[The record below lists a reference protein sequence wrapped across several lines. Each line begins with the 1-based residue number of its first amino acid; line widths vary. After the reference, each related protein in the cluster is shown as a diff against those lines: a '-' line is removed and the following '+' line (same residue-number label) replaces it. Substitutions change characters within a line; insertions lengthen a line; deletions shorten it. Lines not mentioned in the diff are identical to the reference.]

1 MFWRKAKFLSF
12 ECIYFKGTDQYKHAR
27 DSQKATFLSIVCSR
41 SEKNERE
48 MWSLK
53 MLFSFVKLRQV
64 WLPSS
69 QDLTSSHV
77 YIIPSQW
84 QFIIKWVHWSFTS
97 RKFKSK
103 FKTIKQQWHSQ
114 SSYNPASNLCAAPQR
129 AIVRATEKKNCF
141 LAPFKMN
148 SELYRQRKSEM
159 PRPCNKMGSNLAGYC
174 SDLTFLSVSQQFVHS
189 SEHWVLSNTAG
200 MQCEKNRGGLSSQR
214 VHTNPPFIIWKKKH
228 WFLLSTCCLAENMS
242 AFCIS
247 VSNVIL
253 TSTAHPT
260 FVQHSKT
267 QYYFRSNS
275 SECSDTA
282 GLPGLAYSDLTL

>member
-148 SELYRQRKSEM
+148 SELYRQRKGEM
-159 PRPCNKMGSNLAGYC
+159 PCPCNKMGSNLAGYC

-214 VHTNPPFIIWKKKH
+214 VHTNPPFIIWKKKA
-228 WFLLSTCCLAENMS
+228 LVSTINMLPGRKYERILYI
-242 AFCIS
+242 CIQRY
-247 VSNVIL
+247 IDFYC
-253 TSTAHPT
+253 TSH
-260 FVQHSKT
+260 
-267 QYYFRSNS
+267 FRS
-275 SECSDTA
+275 TQ
-282 GLPGLAYSDLTL
+282 

>member
-84 QFIIKWVHWSFTS
+84 QFIIKWVRWSFTS

-174 SDLTFLSVSQQFVHS
+174 S
-189 SEHWVLSNTAG
+189 TA
-200 MQCEKNRGGLSSQR
+200 
-214 VHTNPPFIIWKKKH
+214 
-228 WFLLSTCCLAENMS
+228 
-242 AFCIS
+242 
-247 VSNVIL
+247 L
-253 TSTAHPT
+253 TSHFSLSP
-260 FVQHSKT
+260 
-267 QYYFRSNS
+267 S
-275 SECSDTA
+275 SLFTPQNTGC
-282 GLPGLAYSDLTL
+282 YLTLQGCSVKKIGGVELTKSAH

>member
-114 SSYNPASNLCAAPQR
+114 SSYIQLLIYVLLHKGLLWGPLRRRIVSLHPLRWTLNCIGREKARCLVL
-129 AIVRATEKKNCF
+129 AIK
-141 LAPFKMN
+141 
-148 SELYRQRKSEM
+148 
-159 PRPCNKMGSNLAGYC
+159 
-174 SDLTFLSVSQQFVHS
+174 
-189 SEHWVLSNTAG
+189 WVQIWPVTA
-200 MQCEKNRGGLSSQR
+200 
-214 VHTNPPFIIWKKKH
+214 
-228 WFLLSTCCLAENMS
+228 
-242 AFCIS
+242 
-247 VSNVIL
+247 
-253 TSTAHPT
+253 
-260 FVQHSKT
+260 
-267 QYYFRSNS
+267 
-275 SECSDTA
+275 
-282 GLPGLAYSDLTL
+282 LTLHFSLSPSSLFTPQNTGCYLTLQGCSVKKIGGVELTKSAH